1 MTNYFKKNSN
11 QLIVVL
17 VFLVL
22 AIFSF
27 FAMSKI
33 YDAKPW
39 FPGASQSLDD
49 KKLEVM
55 GLASSSA
62 GASVAITLL
71 PGDIG
76 TTVADK
82 MADLSGYFIMIVIVI
97 YLEKFL
103 MLFAGTLVFKV
114 LIPVSCLAFIV
125 GILFPRIRY
134 WANQMGAKLLVM
146 AVLFLFII
154 PLSVGISNKIDQS
167 HQADWNQTI
176 ENAKQSAEEIQNSD
190 QSILETVQSAA
201 TAFVETF
208 KELLNDMIDAI
219 AVLIVTSCLIPVLVI
234 LLYLWIMKLLFGF
247 SPSLPAM
254 PRGSNLTKAY
264 RNKKHDMDA
273 S

>member
-55 GLASSSA
+55 GLASSST

-146 AVLFLFII
+146 AVLFLSLFLFLWAYPIRLTSHI
-154 PLSVGISNKIDQS
+154 RLTGTRPLKMQSRVRKKFKIQIRVF
-167 HQADWNQTI
+167 WR
-176 ENAKQSAEEIQNSD
+176 
-190 QSILETVQSAA
+190 LYRVQQQ
-201 TAFVETF
+201 
-208 KELLNDMIDAI
+208 
-219 AVLIVTSCLIPVLVI
+219 P
-234 LLYLWIMKLLFGF
+234 LW
-247 SPSLPAM
+247 
-254 PRGSNLTKAY
+254 
-264 RNKKHDMDA
+264 KHLKNC
-273 S
+273 

>member
-1 MTNYFKKNSN
+1 M
-11 QLIVVL
+11 
-17 VFLVL
+17 
-22 AIFSF
+22 
-27 FAMSKI
+27 
-33 YDAKPW
+33 
-39 FPGASQSLDD
+39 
-49 KKLEVM
+49 
-55 GLASSSA
+55 
-62 GASVAITLL
+62 
-71 PGDIG
+71 
-76 TTVADK
+76 
-82 MADLSGYFIMIVIVI
+82 
-97 YLEKFL
+97 
-103 MLFAGTLVFKV
+103 
-114 LIPVSCLAFIV
+114 
-125 GILFPRIRY
+125 
-134 WANQMGAKLLVM
+134 
-146 AVLFLFII
+146 
-154 PLSVGISNKIDQS
+154 GISNKIDQS

-273 S
+273 